1 MQAGRY
7 GALHQEV
14 QDCDMIDMAQQPVHS
29 LKTDAIFVQIDQFC
43 QHPARMADD
52 MLDLSRSQYA
62 LAAAVE

>member
-1 MQAGRY
+1 
-7 GALHQEV
+7 
-14 QDCDMIDMAQQPVHS
+14 MIDMAQQPVHS